1 MLQMEISVI
10 DEPSGDTD
18 SFDAFISGAS
28 IKIEGSPLKWWCHE
42 DQRRAYPRLSHMAID
57 ILSIAPESSDA
68 ESVFSSGRRTLTWDR
83 HRLKCTNLEKVECVG
98 NWLREGIIT
107 PSSRGGVG
115 IIVPT
120 GIDYSVDINLDNE
133 LD

>member
-1 MLQMEISVI
+1 MEILVI
-10 DEPSGDTD
+10 NEPSGDTD
-18 SFDAFISGAS
+18 SFDAFISAAP
-28 IKIEGSPLKWWCHE
+28 IKIDGSPLKWWCHK
-42 DQRRAYPRLSHMAID
+42 DQRRAYPRLSCMAID

-98 NWLREGIIT
+98 KWLREGIIT
-107 PSSRGGVG
+107 PSSRGGMG

-120 GIDYSVDINLDNE
+120 GIDYSVDINLDDE